1 MQLVWLAR
9 ALLKK
14 TKLLVLDE
22 AMVAID
28 LDKRLYIVGRNS
40 KIAQYIDGH
49 SSSEHHYG
57 F

>member
-1 MQLVWLAR
+1 VGEKQLVWLAR

-28 LDKRLYIVGRNS
+28 LDKRLYGR
-40 KIAQYIDGH
+40 G
-49 SSSEHHYG
+49 
-57 F
+57 